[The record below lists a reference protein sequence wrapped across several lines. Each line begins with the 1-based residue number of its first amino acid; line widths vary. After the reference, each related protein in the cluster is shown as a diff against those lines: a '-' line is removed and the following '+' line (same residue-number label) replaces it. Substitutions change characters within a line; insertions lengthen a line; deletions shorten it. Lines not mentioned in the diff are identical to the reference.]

1 MNWLN
6 TGGQSPSSGGAPKI
20 QFVPSIGKEG
30 VTFRGDAEPP
40 NYQYVRGMLADAGW
54 QPGMPGYDTEF
65 ATQLQQPVPIAAG
78 GKATSRSEGIRPP
91 SFYTN
96 AATPGAPG
104 APGAQ
109 VGPQQPGPASSA
121 ARWQGDPAAVPE
133 ATAKDVM
140 TAMGM
145 RDAVNQIGQALK
157 DPIVANSY
165 IGPYDQYRDWFQGKA
180 PMELGGTIPASV
192 VQLDANLHKLQN
204 YTIRLITGA
213 QMNQSEVPR
222 IMGQLPQRGN
232 QIDEFRQRM
241 KMSMDEVSK
250 MEDRIRT
257 LALQGDQNAK
267 LEMRELGLDKFQE
280 RRVPLPGGQPGASD
294 FKVNPNAT
302 TPPKLPAGARM
313 DGGEVVSESG
323 QYVWRNGQWQT
334 R

>member
-91 SFYTN
+91 SYYAN
-96 AATPGAPG
+96 PATLGVPGAP
-104 APGAQ
+104 A
-109 VGPQQPGPASSA
+109 GPQPPGPASST
-121 ARWQGDPAAVPE
+121 ARWQGDPAAVPD
-133 ATAKDVM
+133 ATTKDVVM
-140 TAMGM
+140 AMQM

-157 DPIVANSY
+157 DPIVAQSY

-180 PMELGGTIPASV
+180 PMEMGGKIPASV
-192 VQLDANLHKLQN
+192 VQLDTNLHTLQN
-204 YTIRLITGA
+204 YMIRLITGA

-222 IMGQLPQRGN
+222 IMGQLPQRSN
-232 QIDEFRQRM
+232 QVDEFRQRM
-241 KMSMDEVSK
+241 KMSMDNVSL

-267 LEMRELGLDKFQE
+267 LEMRALGLDTFQE
-280 RRVPLPGGQPGASD
+280 RRGPPPGGQPGASD
-294 FKVNPNAT
+294 FTINRNAT